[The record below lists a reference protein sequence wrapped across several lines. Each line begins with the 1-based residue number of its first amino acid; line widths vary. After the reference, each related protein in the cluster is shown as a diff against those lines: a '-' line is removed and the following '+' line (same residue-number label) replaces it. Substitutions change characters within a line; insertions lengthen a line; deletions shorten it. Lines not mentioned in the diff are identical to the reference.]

1 MSISCAHCAVY
12 FCGIQNVY
20 ELQKF
25 LARDVNKKQRR
36 QSRLTVTTSA
46 MVAPL
51 QQFSIWSLPE
61 VFYGSRRGPLYTL
74 GHAHGGSSNG
84 ETILTALHSDI
95 ITGENLL

>member
-36 QSRLTVTTSA
+36 QSRLTVTTAA
-46 MVAPL
+46 ME
-51 QQFSIWSLPE
+51 QT
-61 VFYGSRRGPLYTL
+61 VF
-74 GHAHGGSSNG
+74 
-84 ETILTALHSDI
+84 ILLSKK
-95 ITGENLL
+95 LKVS

>member
-36 QSRLTVTTSA
+36 QNCLTVTTSA
-46 MVAPL
+46 MVGTTTIN
-51 QQFSIWSLPE
+51 QIYMDNFSE
-61 VFYGSRRGPLYTL
+61 
-74 GHAHGGSSNG
+74 
-84 ETILTALHSDI
+84 
-95 ITGENLL
+95 